1 MDLPYDSRYPSI
13 DDLRA
18 RARKR
23 VPRFIFEF
31 LDGGCNEH
39 VNLRKNTAEIRNVE
53 LRPLY
58 LRQQGDSTLTTELFG
73 RGYDAPFGVA
83 PIGLQ
88 GLIWPGAPEILARSA
103 VAENLPFILSTCS
116 TASIER
122 IGEITGGEFWFQLYN
137 PVDPAMRNDILD
149 RAATAGCRVLV
160 VLADV
165 PTFGFRHHDI
175 RNGLAIPPAIN
186 LRSVLEMAG
195 SPTWAM
201 QTLRHG
207 QPTFATLTKYMPAG
221 LDMKQLGLFMNKTFS
236 GKLSPEML
244 GTIRDRWRG
253 KLVLKGVA
261 TEEDAGAAVKLGLD
275 GVIVSNHGG
284 RQLDAGQSAIHSL
297 LPIVQAC
304 AGRITIMFDSG
315 IRSGPDI
322 ARVLASGAEFVFLG
336 RGFMYGV
343 AALGTE
349 GGRHT
354 ISILKTQ
361 LKQVMD
367 QVGCDRTA
375 DLPRHLVRNAGERP
389 LSPAPVRSMTASRH
403 GDPDREIPRGGAHDR

>member
-1 MDLPYDSRYPSI
+1 MNTPYDSRFPSI

-18 RARKR
+18 RARRR

-39 VNLRKNTAEIRNVE
+39 INLRKNTDQIRDVE
-53 LRPLY
+53 LRPVYVREKGESSL
-58 LRQQGDSTLTTELFG
+58 GTELFG
-73 RGYDAPFGVA
+73 RSYDAPFGVA

-88 GLIWPGAPEILARSA
+88 GLIWPGAAEVLARSA

-122 IGEITGGEFWFQLYN
+122 IGEITAGEFWFQLYN

-149 RAATAGCRVLV
+149 RAAAAGCRILVL
-160 VLADV
+160 LADV
-165 PTFGFRHHDI
+165 PTFGFRYHDI
-175 RNGLAIPPAIN
+175 RNGLAVPPALN
-186 LRSVLEMAG
+186 VRTVLEMAG
-195 SPTWAM
+195 SPTWALE
-201 QTLRHG
+201 TLRYG
-207 QPTFATLTKYMPAG
+207 QPTFATLKKYMPAG

-236 GKLSPEML
+236 GKLTPEML
-244 GTIRDRWRG
+244 ATIRDRWKG

-261 TEEDAGAAVKLGLD
+261 TEEDAGVAVKLGLD
-275 GVIVSNHGG
+275 GIIVSNHGG

-297 LPIVQAC
+297 VPIVRRF
-304 AGRITIMFDSG
+304 AGQIKILFDSG

-343 AALGTE
+343 AALGKT

-367 QVGCDRTA
+367 QVGCDRIE
-375 DLPRHLVRNAGERP
+375 DLPRHLVRNHGSASLSEPLAVQARSASGESESGNSSRG
-389 LSPAPVRSMTASRH
+389 RS
-403 GDPDREIPRGGAHDR
+403 

>member
-1 MDLPYDSRYPSI
+1 MNTPYDSRFPSI

-18 RARKR
+18 RARRR

-39 VNLRKNTAEIRNVE
+39 VNLRKNTDQIRDVE
-53 LRPLY
+53 LRPVYVREKGESSL
-58 LRQQGDSTLTTELFG
+58 GTELFG
-73 RGYDAPFGVA
+73 RSYDAPFGVA

-88 GLIWPGAPEILARSA
+88 GLIWPGAAEVLARSA

-122 IGEITGGEFWFQLYN
+122 IGEITAGEFWFQLYN

-149 RAATAGCRVLV
+149 RAAAAGCRILVL
-160 VLADV
+160 LADV
-165 PTFGFRHHDI
+165 PTFGFRYHDI
-175 RNGLAIPPAIN
+175 RNGLAVPPALN
-186 LRSVLEMAG
+186 VRTVLEMAG
-195 SPTWAM
+195 SPTWALE
-201 QTLRHG
+201 TLRYG
-207 QPTFATLTKYMPAG
+207 QPTFATLKKYMPAG

-236 GKLSPEML
+236 GKLTPEML
-244 GTIRDRWRG
+244 ATIRDRWKG

-261 TEEDAGAAVKLGLD
+261 TEEDAGVAVKLGLD
-275 GVIVSNHGG
+275 GIIVSNHGG

-297 LPIVQAC
+297 VPIVRRF
-304 AGRITIMFDSG
+304 AGQIKILFDSG

-343 AALGTE
+343 AALGKT

-367 QVGCDRTA
+367 QVGCDRIE
-375 DLPRHLVRNAGERP
+375 DLPRHLVRNHGSASLSEPLAVQARSASGESESGNSSRG
-389 LSPAPVRSMTASRH
+389 RS
-403 GDPDREIPRGGAHDR
+403 

>member
-1 MDLPYDSRYPSI
+1 MNTPYDSRFPSI

-18 RARKR
+18 RARRR

-39 VNLRKNTAEIRNVE
+39 VNLRKNTDQIRDVE
-53 LRPLY
+53 LRPVYVREKGESSL
-58 LRQQGDSTLTTELFG
+58 GTELFG
-73 RGYDAPFGVA
+73 RSYDAPFGVA

-88 GLIWPGAPEILARSA
+88 GLIWPGAAEVLARSA

-122 IGEITGGEFWFQLYN
+122 IGEITAGEFWFQLYN
-137 PVDPAMRNDILD
+137 PVDPAMRNDILY
-149 RAATAGCRVLV
+149 RAAAAGCRVLV
-160 VLADV
+160 ILADV
-165 PTFGFRHHDI
+165 PTFGFRYHDI
-175 RNGLAIPPAIN
+175 RNGLAVPPALN
-186 LRSVLEMAG
+186 VRTVLEMAG
-195 SPTWAM
+195 SPTWALE
-201 QTLRHG
+201 TLRYG
-207 QPTFATLTKYMPAG
+207 QPTFATLKKYMPAG

-236 GKLSPEML
+236 GKLTPEML
-244 GTIRDRWRG
+244 ATIRDRWKG

-261 TEEDAGAAVKLGLD
+261 TEEDAGVAVKLGLD
-275 GVIVSNHGG
+275 GIIVSNHGG

-297 LPIVQAC
+297 VPIVRRF
-304 AGRITIMFDSG
+304 AGQIKILFDSG

-343 AALGTE
+343 AALGKT

-367 QVGCDRTA
+367 QVGCDRIE
-375 DLPRHLVRNAGERP
+375 DLPRHMVRNNGSASLSEPLAFQARSASGESESGNSSRG
-389 LSPAPVRSMTASRH
+389 RS
-403 GDPDREIPRGGAHDR
+403 

>member
-1 MDLPYDSRYPSI
+1 MEVPYDSRYPSI
-13 DDLRA
+13 DDLRD
-18 RARKR
+18 RTRRR

-31 LDGGCNEH
+31 LDGGCNEN
-39 VNLRKNTAEIRNVE
+39 VNLRKNTDEIREVE

-58 LRQQGDSTLTTELFG
+58 LRPRGESTLTTELFD
-73 RGYDAPFGVA
+73 RVYDAPFGVA

-88 GLIWPGAPEILARSA
+88 GLIWPGAPEFLAQAA
-103 VAENLPFILSTCS
+103 VDNNLPFILSTCS

-122 IGEITGGEFWFQLYN
+122 IGEITRGDFWFQLYN
-137 PVDPAMRNDILD
+137 PVDAAMRNDILD
-149 RAATAGCRVLV
+149 RAAAAGCRVLV
-160 VLADV
+160 ILADV

-175 RNGLAIPPAIN
+175 RNGLALPPAIN
-186 LRSVLEMAG
+186 VRSVLEMLG
-195 SPTWAM
+195 SPAWAL

-207 QPTFATLTKYMPAG
+207 QPTFATLKKYMPAH
-221 LDMKQLGLFMNKTFS
+221 LSMSQLGLFMNKTFS
-236 GKLSPEML
+236 GRLSAEML
-244 GTIRDRWRG
+244 ATIRDRWRG

-261 TEEDAGAAVKLGLD
+261 TEEDAGLAVALGFD

-284 RQLDAGQSAIHSL
+284 RQLDAGQSAIHAL
-297 LPIVQAC
+297 VPIVRRH
-304 AGRITIMFDSG
+304 AGRIKIMFDSG

-343 AALGTE
+343 GALGKA

-354 ISILKTQ
+354 ISILQTQ

-367 QVGCDRTA
+367 QLGCDRVE
-375 DLPRHLVRNAGERP
+375 DLPQHLVRGE
-389 LSPAPVRSMTASRH
+389 
-403 GDPDREIPRGGAHDR
+403 G

>member
-1 MDLPYDSRYPSI
+1 LNTPYDSRFPSI

-18 RARKR
+18 RARRR

-39 VNLRKNTAEIRNVE
+39 INLRKNTDQIRDVE
-53 LRPLY
+53 LRPVYVREKGESSL
-58 LRQQGDSTLTTELFG
+58 GTELFG
-73 RGYDAPFGVA
+73 RSYDAPFGVA

-88 GLIWPGAPEILARSA
+88 GLIWPGAAEVLARSA

-122 IGEITGGEFWFQLYN
+122 IGEITAGEFWFQLYN

-149 RAATAGCRVLV
+149 RAAAAGCRILVL
-160 VLADV
+160 LADV
-165 PTFGFRHHDI
+165 PTFGFRYHDI
-175 RNGLAIPPAIN
+175 RNGLAVPPALN
-186 LRSVLEMAG
+186 VRTVLEMAG
-195 SPTWAM
+195 SPTWALE
-201 QTLRHG
+201 TLRYG
-207 QPTFATLTKYMPAG
+207 QPTFATLKKYMPAG

-236 GKLSPEML
+236 GKLTPEML
-244 GTIRDRWRG
+244 ATIRDRWKG

-261 TEEDAGAAVKLGLD
+261 TEEDAGVAVKLGLD
-275 GVIVSNHGG
+275 GIIVSNHGG

-297 LPIVQAC
+297 VPIVRRF
-304 AGRITIMFDSG
+304 AGQIKILFDSG

-343 AALGTE
+343 AALGKT

-367 QVGCDRTA
+367 QVGCDRIE
-375 DLPRHLVRNAGERP
+375 DLPRHLVRNHGSASLSEPLAVQARSASGESESGNSSRG
-389 LSPAPVRSMTASRH
+389 RS
-403 GDPDREIPRGGAHDR
+403 

>member
-1 MDLPYDSRYPSI
+1 LNTPYDSRFPSI

-18 RARKR
+18 SARRR

-39 VNLRKNTAEIRNVE
+39 INLRKNTDQIRDVE
-53 LRPLY
+53 LRPVYVREKGESSL
-58 LRQQGDSTLTTELFG
+58 GTELFG
-73 RGYDAPFGVA
+73 RSYDAPFGVA

-88 GLIWPGAPEILARSA
+88 GLIWPGAAEVLARSA

-122 IGEITGGEFWFQLYN
+122 IGEITAGEFWFQLYN

-149 RAATAGCRVLV
+149 RAAAAGCRILVL
-160 VLADV
+160 LADV
-165 PTFGFRHHDI
+165 PTFGFRYHDI
-175 RNGLAIPPAIN
+175 RNGLAVPPALN
-186 LRSVLEMAG
+186 VRTVLEMAG
-195 SPTWAM
+195 SPTWALE
-201 QTLRHG
+201 TLRYG
-207 QPTFATLTKYMPAG
+207 QPTFATLKKYMPAG

-236 GKLSPEML
+236 GKLTPEML
-244 GTIRDRWRG
+244 ATIRDRWKG

-261 TEEDAGAAVKLGLD
+261 TEEDAGVAVKLGLD
-275 GVIVSNHGG
+275 GIIVSNHGG

-297 LPIVQAC
+297 VPIVRRF
-304 AGRITIMFDSG
+304 AGQIKILFDSG

-343 AALGTE
+343 AALGKT

-367 QVGCDRTA
+367 QVGCDRIE
-375 DLPRHLVRNAGERP
+375 DLPRHLVRNHGSASLSEPLAVQARSASGESESGNSSRG
-389 LSPAPVRSMTASRH
+389 RS
-403 GDPDREIPRGGAHDR
+403 

>member
-1 MDLPYDSRYPSI
+1 MNAPYDSRYPSI

-18 RARKR
+18 RARRR

-39 VNLRKNTAEIRNVE
+39 VNLRKNTDEIRDVE

-58 LRQQGDSTLTTELFG
+58 LRQKGESSLGAELFG
-73 RGYDAPFGVA
+73 RVYDAPFGVA

-88 GLIWPGAPEILARSA
+88 GLIWPGAPEVLARAA
-103 VAENLPFILSTCS
+103 VDENLPFILSTCS

-122 IGEITGGEFWFQLYN
+122 IGEITGGDFWFQLYN
-137 PVDPAMRNDILD
+137 PVDPAMRTDILD
-149 RAATAGCRVLV
+149 RAAAAGCRVLV
-160 VLADV
+160 ILADV

-186 LRSVLEMAG
+186 VRSVLEMAG
-195 SPTWAM
+195 SPTWAF

-221 LDMKQLGLFMNKTFS
+221 LDMKQLGLFMNRTFS

-244 GTIRDRWRG
+244 ATIRDRWKG

-261 TEEDAGAAVKLGLD
+261 TAEDAGVAVRLGLD
-275 GVIVSNHGG
+275 GIIVSNHGG

-297 LPIVQAC
+297 GPIVREH
-304 AGRITIMFDSG
+304 AGRIKIMLDSG

-343 AALGTE
+343 AALGTA

-354 ISILKTQ
+354 MTILKTQ
-361 LKQVMD
+361 LKQVLD
-367 QVGCDRTA
+367 QIGCDRIA
-375 DLPRHLVRNAGERP
+375 DLPRHLVRHEGSASPSEARAGHATSA
-389 LSPAPVRSMTASRH
+389 SPASGFGHPW
-403 GDPDREIPRGGAHDR
+403 GGPS